1 MRRLEV
7 RFRSEAL
14 DDLEDIYRLVYC
26 ASLSPAVAEGFVRRI
41 RERCRRI
48 GDVPLGGRAR
58 DDLEPGLR
66 AVPFERRA
74 VIAHKVESDCV
85 RITNVFYGGRD
96 YQALYRGQSAEESDD
111 S

>member
-7 RFRSEAL
+7 RFRPEAL
-14 DDLEDIYRLVYC
+14 DDLEDIYRLVYR
-26 ASLSPAVAEGFVRRI
+26 ASLSPAVAEGFVKRI

-48 GDVPLGGRAR
+48 SGVPLGGRQR

-74 VIAHKVESDCV
+74 VIAYKVETDCV
-85 RITNVFYGGRD
+85 RITNIFYGGRD
-96 YQALYRGQSAEESDD
+96 YEALYRRQSAEENDES
-111 S
+111 